1 MIDGIYFGSTEQI
14 TMQKLSHRQQ
24 AFIRHCAAG
33 KLLADAY
40 IAAGYAECSNRQA
53 TTVNAQKLAGTSH
66 IAAAIAASR
75 SVLAAAVAEEDLLS
89 RREAVGILARIAKG
103 SDKRASTRDRIAATA
118 QASKMLGYDAPSK
131 VEVKLEGSLLHKIR
145 NG

>member
-1 MIDGIYFGSTEQI
+1 MLGGA
-14 TMQKLSHRQQ
+14 TM
-24 AFIRHCAAG
+24 
-33 KLLADAY
+33 ADAY
-40 IAAGYAECSNRQA
+40 TAAGYRACSNKQA
-53 TTVNAQKLAGTSH
+53 TSKNAVKLTRVPVV
-66 IAAAIAASR
+66 AAA
-75 SVLAAAVAEEDLLS
+75 LAAGRAALAEEDLLS

-103 SDKRASTRDRIAATA
+103 KDKRASTRDRIAATA